1 MDDVKNKKEE
11 EKVEGS
17 KKNVEEETIPVQ
29 NNKLTHNNSVEEP

>member
-1 MDDVKNKKEE
+1 MDDKNKIEE

-17 KKNVEEETIPVQ
+17 NKNVEEEKSPVQ